1 MKEKEDT
8 LKSPKKLF
16 SVREKIIR
24 AFKRGTF
31 PYIDG
36 IKVDKESDE
45 ESGKKWE
52 ESEENKI
59 FKYIENESEGINYEL
74 FKKHFS
80 FVVPSALAKKL
91 FETKDKKKNS
101 ELVKENENRWSDLK
115 DEIKKM
121 SEDEKKTQ
129 IRY

>member
-1 MKEKEDT
+1 M
-8 LKSPKKLF
+8 F

-80 FVVPSALAKKL
+80 FVVPSAFAKKL